1 MSKKKYT
8 KSLRSFRV
16 YHRFVGLLVA
26 VILFISA
33 VTGLL
38 LAWKKNIDAI
48 QPTTKRGPNTELN
61 EWKPIGELAEI
72 AKEALY
78 NQHPEL
84 KGNPIKK
91 IDIRPKKGV
100 AKMQF
105 SEGFWEVQLDGAT
118 GEILHVAK
126 RHSDWIEDLHD
137 GSIISENF
145 KLLSMNVL
153 GFGTIIL
160 IITGFWLWFGVRLIK
175 KRKIQKAKGKL
186 QQKKATP
193 SSRPS

>member
-1 MSKKKYT
+1 MTTKKYT

-16 YHRFVGLLVA
+16 YHRFIGITVA
-26 VILFISA
+26 LILFISA

-48 QPTTKRGPNTELN
+48 QPPTKRGQLVPLK
-61 EWKPIGELAEI
+61 EWKSLGELSLI
-72 AKEALY
+72 AQQTLDE
-78 NQHPEL
+78 QQPEL
-84 KGNPIKK
+84 KGNFIEK

-105 SEGFWEVQLDGAT
+105 SEGFWEVQLDGST
-118 GEILHVAK
+118 GEVLSVAK

-145 KLLSMNVL
+145 KLLSMNIL
-153 GFGTIIL
+153 GIGTILL
-160 IITGFWLWFGVRLIK
+160 IITGFWLWYGVKYIRKLK
-175 KRKIQKAKGKL
+175 ARRSRTKRG
-186 QQKKATP
+186 
-193 SSRPS
+193 